1 MTSADRI
8 ALRELADAL
17 RIQAQAFQ
25 ILAEAFTEFA
35 CAIRGTQPE
44 EREVVGI
51 LTQHFSGKPS

>member
-1 MTSADRI
+1 MTSADRV

-35 CAIRGTQPE
+35 VAIRSTTTDEHAAPFMPRTS
-44 EREVVGI
+44 ER
-51 LTQHFSGKPS
+51 FS